1 MYAVEKT
8 QIVSAWSA
16 RVPAHRRHPSRERHS
31 RAISRWGTAVIET
44 SDGIRDGTFPGAGT
58 SATIDI
64 ITWWLS
70 GTEDCE

>member
-1 MYAVEKT
+1 MPLRK
-8 QIVSAWSA
+8 
-16 RVPAHRRHPSRERHS
+16 RRSSLLGRPGCRHTAGT
-31 RAISRWGTAVIET
+31 RPQNGTRGAISRWGTAVIET

-58 SATIDI
+58 PATIDI